1 MKSFAVKGITF
12 LPDGSA
18 VIEFLLGADFKANGV
33 HMTRTLTVPAAG
45 QYDDE
50 IDDVIKAASE
60 LLVDVLEDFNAMEPI
75 DPDDNEDEDE

>member
-1 MKSFAVKGITF
+1 MKGVTF
-12 LPDGSA
+12 LPDGGA

-50 IDDVIKAASE
+50 IDAARDAASE
-60 LLVDVLEDFNAMEPI
+60 LLVDVLEDFNGMEPV
-75 DPDDNEDEDE
+75 DPNDQEEDDNE